1 MSKLVSITLSLVLL
15 CYQFA
20 IGCLIVG
27 CCSQTHADDRHVPL
41 DGQPNFRD
49 VGGYKTEDGKTV
61 KRGLVY
67 RSGELP
73 RLTDNDVA
81 KLQQLSIK
89 TVVNFLTAE
98 ETMARGKDRLPNGVR
113 EVSQAIDSDG
123 GLVNAVLDARKT
135 GDFSKVPADL
145 NPQFHRLLVREAR
158 EQYGALL
165 KELADSDGP
174 TVFHCS
180 HGVHR
185 TGTATAVLLWSLG
198 VPWETVREDYL
209 LSKKYRE
216 AETEKRI
223 AQLRQLAAK
232 NQKVP
237 PESVDMTNINA
248 FYILQGNYIDAT
260 RDEILNKYGSIGDY
274 LTKGLGLTKHD
285 IQKLRDRL
293 LE

>member
-1 MSKLVSITLSLVLL
+1 LSQSERNNAVQL
-15 CYQFA
+15 CYRFA

-27 CCSQTHADDRHVPL
+27 CCSQARADDRHVPL

-81 KLQQLSIK
+81 KLEQLGIK

-98 ETMARGKDRLPNGVR
+98 ETKARGKDRLPNGVR

-123 GLVNAVLDARKT
+123 GLVNAVLDARKN

-165 KELADSDGP
+165 KEIADSDGSI
-174 TVFHCS
+174 VFHCS

-209 LSKKYRE
+209 LSNKYRK

-237 PESVDMTNINA
+237 SEKVDMANINA

-260 RDEILNKYGSIGDY
+260 RDEILNKYGSIGGY
-274 LTKGLGLTKHD
+274 LTKGLGLRKQD